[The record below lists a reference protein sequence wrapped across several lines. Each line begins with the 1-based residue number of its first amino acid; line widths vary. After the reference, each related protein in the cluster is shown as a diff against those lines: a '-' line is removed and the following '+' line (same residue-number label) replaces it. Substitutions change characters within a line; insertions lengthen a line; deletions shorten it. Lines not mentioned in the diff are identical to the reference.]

1 MTTKNTHR
9 LLETLQG
16 CPCGLTAKDAAHRL
30 GTDSPNISSQLSKLA
45 AYGIIKKTRG
55 RITHDA
61 TVSNIYYVPTS
72 D

>member
-1 MTTKNTHR
+1 MAAKKTHR

-16 CPCGLTAKDAAHRL
+16 LPCGLTAKDVADLL
-30 GTDSPNISSQLSKLA
+30 GADTSNISSQLSKLA

-55 RITHDA
+55 RLTHDG
-61 TVSNIYYVPTS
+61 TVSNIYYLPTW